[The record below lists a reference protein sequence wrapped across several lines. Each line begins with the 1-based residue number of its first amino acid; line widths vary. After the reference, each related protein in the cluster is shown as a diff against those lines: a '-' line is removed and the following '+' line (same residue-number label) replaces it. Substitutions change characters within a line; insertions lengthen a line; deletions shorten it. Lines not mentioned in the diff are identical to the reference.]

1 MMNTEVGSE
10 QYRAAMYKSLLNDD
24 PRSRGVYNALMEVYP
39 AFAKKIFQDNKLM
52 ELLVMRGGNP
62 MLILNY
68 PICGKC
74 ETLALPHT
82 PIKQNGKSIPR
93 CGCVSEKCGAITK
106 NPILFREWL
115 IMELKRKVPKESIPL
130 VLNAVDIIALSMM
143 RKSALEMKR
152 LEESA
157 SVLSPGGT
165 GIVNSSGSP
174 VRSE

>member
-1 MMNTEVGSE
+1 MDVTNSAD
-10 QYRAAMYKSLLNDD
+10 QYRAAMYRSLLNDD

-52 ELLVMRGGNP
+52 EILVMRGGNP

-68 PICGKC
+68 PVCGKC

-93 CGCVSEKCGAITK
+93 CGCVSDKCGAITK
-106 NPILFREWL
+106 NPITFREWL
-115 IMELKRKVPKESIPL
+115 VMELKNKVPKDSIS
-130 VLNAVDIIALSMM
+130 VVMNSVDMIALSMM

-152 LEESA
+152 LEEA
-157 SVLSPGGT
+157 ATVVNAKGV
-165 GIVNSSGSP
+165 GIVNSSGNSI
-174 VRSE
+174 RS